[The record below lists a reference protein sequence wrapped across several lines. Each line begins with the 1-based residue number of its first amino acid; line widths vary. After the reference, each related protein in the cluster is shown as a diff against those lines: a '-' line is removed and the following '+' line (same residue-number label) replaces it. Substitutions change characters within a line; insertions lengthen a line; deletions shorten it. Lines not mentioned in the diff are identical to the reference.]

1 VVLTHDLVLALKSG
15 KVKGAALDVLE
26 YEGTSFENLDIQRNA
41 DLDYLLNSD
50 RTILS
55 PHIAGWTI
63 ESKLKLSE
71 VLAQKI
77 IELFAY

>member
-1 VVLTHDLVLALKSG
+1 MKSG
-15 KVKGAALDVLE
+15 KVTSAALDVLE
-26 YEGTSFENLDIQRNA
+26 YEGTSFESLDIAENS
-41 DLDYLLNSD
+41 DLEYLLNSD
-50 RTILS
+50 KTILS

-63 ESKLKLSE
+63 ESKKKLSE